1 MNSATRSELLRLVL
15 TLTPALAITALGG
28 LAMLVGINGFGFVIG
43 GVIAT
48 FLVGFGGLAVAASH
62 QAPLPVAASA
72 ALGSFVI
79 RIGGAGVTAAVCHNH
94 PLVNSIIS
102 GLAIGLLAA
111 LALDLL
117 TWFRVAC
124 RADALMTNAK
134 ESARV

>member
-1 MNSATRSELLRLVL
+1 MNAATRSELLRLTL
-15 TLTPALAITALGG
+15 TLTPALAITAIGG
-28 LAMLVGINGFGFVIG
+28 LALLAGIDGLGLVIG
-43 GVIAT
+43 GAIAT
-48 FLVGFGGLAVAASH
+48 VLVGFGGLAVAASH
-62 QAPLPVAASA
+62 NAALHVAATA

-79 RIGGAGVTAAVCHNH
+79 RIGGAGATAAVCHNH

-124 RADALMTNAK
+124 SADALMTNAK